1 MSIRRLREVTS
12 SEALLK
18 IDLLVAKEQTPKR
31 KRKPLMRHPVGSPFA
46 KLKRLGYPTSY
57 LTRWGKRR

>member
-1 MSIRRLREVTS
+1 MSVKRLREAAS

-18 IDLLVAKEQTPKR
+18 IDLLVAQEPAPKR
-31 KRKPLMRHPVGSPFA
+31 RRAMMRHPVGSPFA
-46 KLKRLGYPTSY
+46 KLKPLGYITSH